1 MPSLTTRTR
10 AERCFGRSES
20 SSEKPGRRS
29 GRAHIGKRG
38 AAAGVCYS
46 KAVVSPTDGLGG
58 PLIRSSQGQGPPA
71 DVTSLS

>member
-1 MPSLTTRTR
+1 MLSLTTRTR

-38 AAAGVCYS
+38 AAAGVKGNGHALTAYRRALL
-46 KAVVSPTDGLGG
+46 KL
-58 PLIRSSQGQGPPA
+58 
-71 DVTSLS
+71 